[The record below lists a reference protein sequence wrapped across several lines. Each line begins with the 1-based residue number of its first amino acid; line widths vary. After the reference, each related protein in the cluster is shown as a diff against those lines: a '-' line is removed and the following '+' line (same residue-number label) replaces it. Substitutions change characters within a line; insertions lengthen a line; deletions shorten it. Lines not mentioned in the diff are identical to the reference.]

1 MNQFVVFL
9 GAFTYEFRM
18 QIRRRA
24 LWITMGLI
32 VFLLVGI
39 LSRQPRILDA
49 ITHLNSFPLLNDVV
63 MWASM
68 INIVLPVGVGIML
81 ADRLP
86 RDRRMKV
93 DELFTSMPGAL
104 SARLNGKYL
113 GSMCASL
120 VPVLAFY
127 LIGLGVIVYQ
137 THDLMTIPYALAAF
151 STIMLPGM
159 IFVSAFSIACPAIM
173 WVPLY
178 QFLFVGYWFWG
189 NLLPPVGIPTLSTTI
204 LTPIGGY
211 ACTGFFGGQ
220 RHEGVCAHGIEGAT
234 ALAGVESIAL
244 LLAISVLVMVVL
256 WQLLKWQ
263 QARQ

>member
-1 MNQFVVFL
+1 
-9 GAFTYEFRM
+9 
-18 QIRRRA
+18 
-24 LWITMGLI
+24 MGLI

-39 LSRQPRILDA
+39 LSRQQRILDA

-63 MWASM
+63 MWTSM

-86 RDRRMKV
+86 RDRHTKV

-127 LIGLGVIVYQ
+127 LIGLGV
-137 THDLMTIPYALAAF
+137 
-151 STIMLPGM
+151 IMLPGM

-189 NLLPPVGIPTLSTTI
+189 NLLPPVGIPTLSATI

-220 RHEGVCAHGIEGAT
+220 RHEGTCAHGIEGAT
-234 ALAGVESIAL
+234 ALGGVESIAL
-244 LLAISVLVMVVL
+244 LLAISVLVMIVL

>member
-63 MWASM
+63 MWTSM

-86 RDRRMKV
+86 RDRHTKV

-127 LIGLGVIVYQ
+127 LIGLGVIFYQ

-189 NLLPPVGIPTLSTTI
+189 NWLGSGTGIPTLSQTI

-211 ACTGFFGGQ
+211 MSAGFFGVHTGQ
-220 RHEGVCAHGIEGAT
+220 VYDIQVT
-234 ALAGVESIAL
+234 ALQGVESIL
-244 LLAISVLVMVVL
+244 LLLGITLLV
-256 WQLLKWQ
+256 
-263 QARQ
+263 